1 MNFLWFST
9 GSLPAL
15 WRIMKELLK
24 SDFYFDLPEELIAQD
39 PLEDRSSSRL
49 LVLDKNTGDVEHHV
63 FRDILDYLH
72 EGDCLVINNTKVIPA
87 RLMGVREG
95 TGASIEVLLLKRH
108 ENDIWETLV
117 KPGKKA
123 RPGNKI
129 LFGCPNNAD
138 GTVIAEESQAILVGE
153 VVDIVEE
160 GNRLIKFHY
169 EGIFEE
175 ILDQLGQMPL
185 PPYITHQLQDK
196 NRYQTVYAKYDG
208 SAAAPTA
215 GLHFT
220 PELLEQVKAKGVE
233 IAEVTLHV
241 GLGTFRPVKEDN
253 LLNHHMH
260 SEFYN
265 IEQSEADKINRAKA
279 AGKRVISVGTTST
292 RTLEAAAD
300 ENGRLRACSGWTE
313 IFIYPGYQFKVIDAL
328 ITNFHLPESTLVMLV
343 SALAGRE
350 HVLAAYAK
358 AVEERYRFFSF
369 GDAMF
374 ITEGGNE

>member
-1 MNFLWFST
+1 
-9 GSLPAL
+9 
-15 WRIMKELLK
+15 MKELLK

-49 LVLDKNTGDVEHHV
+49 LVLDKNTGDVEHHT
-63 FRDILDYLH
+63 FRDILDYLN

-108 ENDIWETLV
+108 ENDVWETLV

-123 RPGNKI
+123 RPGTKI
-129 LFGCPNNAD
+129 LFGN
-138 GTVIAEESQAILVGE
+138 GLLVGE

-169 EGIFEE
+169 DGIFEE

-196 NRYQTVYAKYDG
+196 NRYQTVYAKHDG

-265 IEQSEADKINRAKA
+265 IEQSEADKINKAKA

-292 RTLEAAAD
+292 RTLESAAD
-300 ENGRLRACSGWTE
+300 ENGRLKACSGWTE

-350 HVLAAYAK
+350 HVLAAYAQ
-358 AVEERYRFFSF
+358 AVEEKYRFFSF

-374 ITEGGNE
+374 IAEVEKTANK